1 MKDKKSKLEEIETS
15 HTLGKDCRIWI
26 VEARMSVMFQ
36 DSPRMRQ
43 LSDVIGDIATVTER
57 EHDTSRGS
65 DTHKVSGRLTET
77 HRYNG
82 VASVLQL
89 VVLCVMLQISGDL
102 DDAQCC
108 VFRNLD

>member
-1 MKDKKSKLEEIETS
+1 
-15 HTLGKDCRIWI
+15 
-26 VEARMSVMFQ
+26 
-36 DSPRMRQ
+36 MRQ

-82 VASVLQL
+82 VASVL
-89 VVLCVMLQISGDL
+89 
-102 DDAQCC
+102 
-108 VFRNLD
+108 